1 MVKNNILII
10 ESNADISSV
19 LSDIL
24 KDFDCQIIV
33 LNKEKD
39 ALKRI
44 QEKNFDVII
53 LDSELSSNFNNLKL
67 IENIKELHP
76 ETIIITMN
84 KTEFNCFS
92 AHAEN
97 LEKGADVYINK
108 PINKDEVKFTLK
120 KALKEAKLFKENRK
134 LIDELQQMNKSL
146 EDINKELKKSSQ
158 IKSQFLANMSHELR
172 TPLNSILGF
181 TEILVD
187 EFYGNINQKQREFL
201 QYILQSSENLLQL
214 INDILDLSK
223 IEVGKIELEYSEF
236 SLKEFMDN
244 IYKIVF
250 PLTEKKK
257 IKLEIIIP
265 EGLLKIW
272 ADINRIRQV
281 LLNLINNAIKFTPNE
296 GNIKIFI
303 KEYEENFEFIVEDNG
318 IGIKPYDL
326 QIIFEEFRQLDSSS
340 SKEYEGTGLGLAIA
354 KKFIEMHHGAIH
366 AESEYGKWTKF
377 IFTLPKTID
386 DRLYV
391 I

>member
-10 ESNADISSV
+10 DSDADTASV
-19 LSDIL
+19 LSGIL
-24 KDFDCQIIV
+24 KDFDCQIIA
-33 LNKEKD
+33 LNNEKD
-39 ALKRI
+39 ALKRVK
-44 QEKNFDVII
+44 EEVFDVII
-53 LDSELSSNFNNLKL
+53 FDSKLSNLNNLKL

-84 KTEFNCFS
+84 KSECNCFL

-97 LEKGADVYINK
+97 LKRGADVYINK

-134 LIDELQQMNKSL
+134 LIDELQKMNKSL
-146 EDINKELKKSSQ
+146 DDINKELKKTGQ

-201 QYILQSSENLLQL
+201 EYILQSSENLLQL

-236 SLKEFMDN
+236 FLKELMDN
-244 IYKIVF
+244 LYKIVF

-265 EGLLKIW
+265 DGLLKIW

-326 QIIFEEFRQLDSSS
+326 QIIFEEFRQLDNSS

-366 AESEYGKWTKF
+366 AESEYGKWSKF